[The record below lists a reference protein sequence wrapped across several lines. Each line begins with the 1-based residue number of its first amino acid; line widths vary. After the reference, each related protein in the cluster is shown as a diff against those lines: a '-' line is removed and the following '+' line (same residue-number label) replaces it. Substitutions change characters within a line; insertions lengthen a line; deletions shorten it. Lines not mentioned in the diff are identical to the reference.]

1 MKKTIRIITFFLMLA
16 MLSSTLISCA
26 NTKSTGSGSSGIS
39 GLEVESGDSSEIIS
53 ESDSRIESSVS
64 DFASSGREDKISS
77 SSNNN
82 SSSNNDSNNPSD
94 AAKLSPMEIIRKIN
108 GTTPILQTTAS
119 GCYLTVIPNINDK
132 STVTRMFINEGF
144 APVEV
149 DSINGAV
156 FETLVFSRNET
167 IVTMYYNKTKS
178 EMRIMWEDESY
189 LKYFKPNSST
199 SKGLIEI
206 AQIAAERQTEVD
218 NPGTGMCYII
228 KLSNEHAIIIDGGE
242 HNQSCANNIYSSLER
257 LDIAKKDD
265 KFLIDAWIFTHGHY
279 DHVGAFLKFT
289 PEYKDYVS
297 VDAFV
302 LAIPNNESITAMEGK
317 HDIIYDVETNYPSS
331 TIINPHAGLKYYFGN
346 LTVSMLYTPDMY
358 YASGKKITFYN
369 DTSLIFKVEGGNS
382 SMVFFG
388 DAGEEAAKTMLSS
401 YAPSTFKADAMQI
414 THHGLAV
421 VPNFK
426 SDSENIR
433 KVYEHINAKYALL
446 PMGTRSPTET
456 RNGRYTVLV
465 DWCNSNYQSAFF
477 MDKTDNHGVQL
488 TQAYWDNFA
497 ASVEN
502 GTNTHATLYG
512 YDGKNIIKNGK
523 GLTTYIATSEMDC
536 MVTILSFNG
545 GKITVKTNEILH
557 SWFLQ

>member
-1 MKKTIRIITFFLMLA
+1 MKKIIRIIASFLILT
-16 MLSSTLISCA
+16 MLSSTLVSCGNA
-26 NTKSTGSGSSGIS
+26 KSSGSGSSGIS
-39 GLEVESGDSSEIIS
+39 GLEVESEDSSKIIS
-53 ESDSRIESSVS
+53 ESDSRIESSIS
-64 DFASSGREDKISS
+64 SFASSDSTDKISS
-77 SSNNN
+77 SNN
-82 SSSNNDSNNPSD
+82 SSLKADSSNPSD
-94 AAKLSPMEIIRKIN
+94 TDKLSPIEIIREIN
-108 GTTPILQTTAS
+108 DATPILQTTAS
-119 GCYLTVIPNINDK
+119 GCSLAVIPNVNDK
-132 STVTRMFINEGF
+132 NAVTRMFTSNGF
-144 APVEV
+144 SPVQV
-149 DSINGAV
+149 NSIDGAKL
-156 FETLVFSRNET
+156 ETLVFSRDET
-167 IVTMYYNKTKS
+167 IVTMYWNKAKS
-178 EMRIMWEDESY
+178 ELRIMWEYESY

-206 AQIAAERQTEVD
+206 AQIAAARLTEVD

-228 KLSNEHAIIIDGGE
+228 KLSNGHGVIIDSGE
-242 HNQSCANNIYSSLER
+242 HNQNCADNIYSSLER

-279 DHVGAFLKFT
+279 DHIGAFLKFT

-302 LAIPNNESITAMEGK
+302 LAIPNSDSVSVIEGK
-317 HDIIYDVETNYPSS
+317 PDIIYDVKTNYPSA

-358 YASGKKITFYN
+358 YASDKKITFYN
-369 DTSLIFKVEGGNS
+369 DTSLVFKVEGGNS

-414 THHGLAV
+414 THHGLTV
-421 VPNFK
+421 VPDFK

-446 PMGTRSPTET
+446 PMGTRCLTET

-477 MDKTDNHGVQL
+477 MNKTDNHGVKL

-497 ASVEN
+497 ISVEN

-512 YDGKNIIKNGK
+512 YDGKNIIKNGR
-523 GLTTYIATSEMDC
+523 GLTTYIAASETDY
-536 MVTILSFNG
+536 MVTILSFSD
-545 GKITVKTNEILH
+545 GKVTVKTNELLY
-557 SWFLQ
+557 SWLLQ